1 VRGICA
7 LRAGVPGLSEN
18 ITVRSIVG
26 RFLEHSRIFYFRN
39 GGGADLADADPDTP
53 TGEEYWIG
61 SADMMHRNLDRRV
74 EALVQVKDKAATD
87 RMAALFETITA
98 PDTRCWVLGPDGWS
112 KSPVEGAGK
121 DIQEEL
127 LRRGVARGE

>member
-1 VRGICA
+1 VTE
-7 LRAGVPGLSEN
+7 PPSQ
-18 ITVRSIVG
+18 
-26 RFLEHSRIFYFRN
+26 
-39 GGGADLADADPDTP
+39 
-53 TGEEYWIG
+53 EEYWIG

-87 RMAALFETITA
+87 RMAALFDTFTR

-112 KSPVEGAGK
+112 KSPTEGPSR

>member
-1 VRGICA
+1 
-7 LRAGVPGLSEN
+7 
-18 ITVRSIVG
+18 
-26 RFLEHSRIFYFRN
+26 
-39 GGGADLADADPDTP
+39 
-53 TGEEYWIG
+53 
-61 SADMMHRNLDRRV
+61 MMHRNLDRRV

-112 KSPVEGAGK
+112 KSPVEGPGK